1 MVSNNNILVLV
12 VVLLPIIVPIFSLV
26 ISRKYQNITLLVF
39 YGYVLNFILN
49 LYMFYNLLKYEYMK
63 YKIVI
68 FLQESIEKNISI
80 SLSVDLVSSFVILV
94 IFAISIGLMNFFYN
108 ESQQNLLFDKICVC
122 IYIFFS
128 FIIVLYA
135 TFTFTEQKVGFNPK
149 NHDLIFFVIKIFCWL
164 FN

>member
-135 TFTFTEQKVGFNPK
+135 TFTFTEQKVGCKCK
-149 NHDLIFFVIKIFCWL
+149 NCDLICFVIKIFRWL

>member
-1 MVSNNNILVLV
+1 MVS
-12 VVLLPIIVPIFSLV
+12 LPIVIPIFSLV
-26 ISRKYQNITLLVF
+26 IFRKYQNITLLVY
-39 YGYVLNFILN
+39 YGYVLSFILN
-49 LYMFYNLLKYEYMK
+49 LYLFYNLLKYEYMK

-68 FLQESIEKNISI
+68 FLQESIEKKISI

-122 IYIFFS
+122 ICIFFS

-135 TFTFTEQKVGFNPK
+135 TFTFTEQKVGCKSK